1 MRSRHLICLM
11 ALLPL
16 LLAADE
22 PESPEINK
30 VETRM
35 LELEAREAALRV
47 LEEDILEKIEEL
59 KKLREAAVAA
69 ILPEEQEKAEQLQTL
84 IKFYQAMKPK
94 NAARLLEKLPP
105 RLAARLLGAMQSRT
119 AGKILNVMNT
129 DRAVVIS
136 KLMAER
142 K

>member
-1 MRSRHLICLM
+1 MRPRHLICLM
-11 ALLPL
+11 AFLPL

-22 PESPEINK
+22 PESPEVNK

-69 ILPEEQEKAEQLQTL
+69 ILPEEQEQAEQLQTL

-142 K
+142 N